1 MANVEVQLDIK
12 AEYRQALE
20 AISNLNKALAA
31 VQQRAK
37 VALSVAGGS
46 QGGANGADGT
56 GKAEAEQKAAV
67 EALSAAM
74 KDAAAAASM
83 LTESVGKLT
92 PALEAMGPQ
101 AEQVQQVL
109 TLAEHYKQ
117 LAAAMGIAAEAA
129 AKYNASGA
137 QQGETDARIQKL
149 MEENQKLMELVSN
162 IREEYAAIV
171 RRNAELN
178 RTRKERE
185 ENNKSVRE
193 EMEVTQDL
201 TYQMQLA
208 AMSKRELVAE
218 IDRLIKAR
226 KEAARAGDESK
237 YKELTEELKLARQAM
252 TKLRQEQQLARIAW
266 MQQAQTAQQMGQNI
280 RTLAEGMTGFSESV
294 ENGTVNLTGMVSAVM
309 SLSMAIKAGLGPL
322 GWALLAVEALSMAW
336 NSYAKSQK
344 EAEKAEAERKKR
356 VDELTSSLNAAYA
369 ANDKLK
375 NAVWVEEVADS
386 WTSHYDKLNTAL
398 QTTVELAE
406 KAYKMQVLQM
416 SLQEKDDDFYYRME
430 GEKLKLQ
437 YLQGKITKE
446 EMDSGLDALKVE
458 KAQLKISRAEAKGK
472 TEIERGQRKLNEAEA
487 KKLMLE
493 EDLAPYSLYSDLY
506 KTDPSQIAEL
516 FKIYSENQTKEND
529 LIPKLKEVNDKIPG
543 QKKLVDSLLKRIQA
557 GDETASFSYA
567 AEASTLEVLE
577 KQKKELEEDFSK
589 VNKAASTAA
598 AGIFDQLGWLPESLE
613 EYTAGYKELAES
625 IKPIK
630 EEISKIDDRIKQA
643 KEDIEKAKSDLEGE
657 LATLRQSAYH
667 VSETVKMD
675 ADIRSA
681 KKESEQ
687 KKAEEKAA
695 RKEAERAAKEAAKQ
709 KAKEQKIIEAAE
721 WETSKYNPGRLQED
735 YAKKLNW
742 ARNKALVDAR
752 DGRMEDSELKKLWK
766 SWQIAQKTE
775 TKADDELIKLIASF
789 IDTSKTKSEGLR
801 KQINSIKRNTL

>member
-1 MANVEVQLDIK
+1 MANVEVQLDVK
-12 AEYRQALE
+12 AEYKQALA
-20 AISNLNKALAA
+20 AIAMLGNALDA

-37 VALSVAGGS
+37 MALSVTGGAQS
-46 QGGANGADGT
+46 GANGADGA

-74 KDAAAAASM
+74 KDAAAAAAM

-117 LAAAMGIAAEAA
+117 LAAAMGIAADAA

-226 KEAARAGDESK
+226 KEAAKAGDESK
-237 YKELTEELKLARQAM
+237 YKELTEELRLARQAM

-309 SLSMAIKAGLGPL
+309 SMSMAIKAGLGPL

-344 EAEKAEAERKKR
+344 DAEKAEAERKKR
-356 VDELTSSLNAAYA
+356 IDELTSSLNDAYA
-369 ANDKLK
+369 ANEKLK

-406 KAYKMQVLQM
+406 KAYKTQVLQM
-416 SLQEKDDDFYYRME
+416 SLQEKDDDFHYRME

-446 EMDSGLDALKVE
+446 DMESGLDALKVE
-458 KAQLKISRAEAKGK
+458 KAELKLSRAEARGK

-487 KKLMLE
+487 RKLTLE

-506 KTDPSQIAEL
+506 KIAPEQIAEL
-516 FKIYSENQTKEND
+516 FKIYSENQSKEND
-529 LIPKLKEVNDKIPG
+529 LTSKRNDVNDKITE
-543 QKKLVDSLLKRIQA
+543 QKKLVDSLLKRIQS

-567 AEASTLEVLE
+567 AEASTLAELE
-577 KQKKELEEDFSK
+577 EQKKEIEEEFAII
-589 VNKAASTAA
+589 NKAASSAA
-598 AGIFDQLGWLPESLE
+598 VGIFDQLGWLPENLE
-613 EYTAGYKELAES
+613 EYKEGYEEIVKS
-625 IKPIK
+625 TKPIK
-630 EEISKIDDRIKQA
+630 EELTEVETRIKQA
-643 KEDIEKAKSDLEGE
+643 RKDLEDAKDKVEGE
-657 LATLRQSAYH
+657 LATLRQEAYH
-667 VSETVKMD
+667 VSETVRMD
-675 ADIRSA
+675 SDIRIA
-681 KKESEQ
+681 KKQSDLRKQ
-687 KKAEEKAA
+687 EE
-695 RKEAERAAKEAAKQ
+695 RDRLRREKEED
-709 KAKEQKIIEAAE
+709 KIMQQYADAIEAAQWSVAKGNKSRFKGKNASAVNWLLNTALPAAADGE
-721 WETSKYNPGRLQED
+721 MTSKQLET
-735 YAKKLNW
+735 LI
-742 ARNKALVDAR
+742 KAW
-752 DGRMEDSELKKLWK
+752 E
-766 SWQIAQKTE
+766 QAQKT
-775 TKADDELIKLIASF
+775 KAKTDDEMVRVIANMLNDQKIS
-789 IDTSKTKSEGLR
+789 DKKTRQKITAIRKNLR
-801 KQINSIKRNTL
+801 

>member
-1 MANVEVQLDIK
+1 MANVEVQLDVK
-12 AEYRQALE
+12 AEYKQALA
-20 AISNLNKALAA
+20 AIAMLGKALDA

-37 VALSVAGGS
+37 VALSVAGGA
-46 QGGANGADGT
+46 QGGANGADGA

-74 KDAAAAASM
+74 KDAAAAAAM
-83 LTESVGKLT
+83 LTESVSKLT

-218 IDRLIKAR
+218 IDRLIRAR
-226 KEAARAGDESK
+226 KEAAKAGDESK
-237 YKELTEELKLARQAM
+237 YKELTEELRLARQAM

-344 EAEKAEAERKKR
+344 EAEAAEAKR
-356 VDELTSSLNAAYA
+356 QEKAAKITAAYIEAREAAEEFHKEEARSTELKNLLSFYQSLNAELEKTKEL
-369 ANDKLK
+369 ND
-375 NAVWVEEVADS
+375 NIYRIESARV
-386 WTSHYDKLNTAL
+386 KLNAKEDEYEL
-398 QTTVELAE
+398 QLKRNQIER
-406 KAYKMQVLQM
+406 
-416 SLQEKDDDFYYRME
+416 DFIS
-430 GEKLKLQ
+430 
-437 YLQGKITKE
+437 GKIDE
-446 EMDSGLDALKVE
+446 EERGARLDALNVE
-458 KAQLKISRAEAKGK
+458 KELLRAQRTEKQNELKLNRETRGEAALQALLDEANAKVDKVSGQNRLKMNLADAKTVYSQAGMAKSYEDRQWIIRSKLGMFAPENFKEYEVQYTHEQKRLTEAKD
-472 TEIERGQRKLNEAEA
+472 EADKL
-487 KKLMLE
+487 
-493 EDLAPYSLYSDLY
+493 Y
-506 KTDPSQIAEL
+506 AEL
-516 FKIYSENQTKEND
+516 LATQAKIK
-529 LIPKLKEVNDKIPG
+529 
-543 QKKLVDSLLKRIQA
+543 LLKA
-557 GDETASFSYA
+557 
-567 AEASTLEVLE
+567 
-577 KQKKELEEDFSK
+577 
-589 VNKAASTAA
+589 
-598 AGIFDQLGWLPESLE
+598 
-613 EYTAGYKELAES
+613 
-625 IKPIK
+625 
-630 EEISKIDDRIKQA
+630 EIS
-643 KEDIEKAKSDLEGE
+643 EDAAL
-657 LATLRQSAYH
+657 
-667 VSETVKMD
+667 
-675 ADIRSA
+675 
-681 KKESEQ
+681 SEQ
-687 KKAEEKAA
+687 SITHARGMAADNAETRKVKRDAKA
-695 RKEAERAAKEAAKQ
+695 RKEQERERLRVEKE
-709 KAKEQKIIEAAE
+709 EDKIMQQYADAIEAAE
-721 WETSKYNPGRLQED
+721 WSVAKVNKSRFKGKNASAVNWLLNTAIPAAADGEMTSKQLET
-735 YAKKLNW
+735 LI
-742 ARNKALVDAR
+742 KAW
-752 DGRMEDSELKKLWK
+752 E
-766 SWQIAQKTE
+766 QAQKTKSK
-775 TKADDELIKLIASF
+775 TDDEMVRVIANMLNDQKIS
-789 IDTSKTKSEGLR
+789 DKKTRQKITAIRKNLR
-801 KQINSIKRNTL
+801 

>member
-1 MANVEVQLDIK
+1 MANVEVQLDVK
-12 AEYRQALE
+12 AEYKQALA
-20 AISNLNKALAA
+20 AIAMLGKALDA

-37 VALSVAGGS
+37 VALSVAGGA
-46 QGGANGADGT
+46 QGGADGA

-74 KDAAAAASM
+74 KDAAAAAAM
-83 LTESVGKLT
+83 LTESVSKLT

-117 LAAAMGIAAEAA
+117 LAAAMGVAADAA

-226 KEAARAGDESK
+226 KEAAKAGDESK
-237 YKELTEELKLARQAM
+237 YKELTEELRLARQAM

-344 EAEKAEAERKKR
+344 EAEAAEAKR
-356 VDELTSSLNAAYA
+356 QEKAAKITAAYIEAREAAEEFHKEEARSTELKNLLSYYQSLNAELEKTKEL
-369 ANDKLK
+369 ND
-375 NAVWVEEVADS
+375 NIYRIESARV
-386 WTSHYDKLNTAL
+386 KLNAKEDEYEL
-398 QTTVELAE
+398 QLKRNRIER
-406 KAYKMQVLQM
+406 
-416 SLQEKDDDFYYRME
+416 DFIS
-430 GEKLKLQ
+430 
-437 YLQGKITKE
+437 GKIDE
-446 EMDSGLDALKVE
+446 EERGARLDALNVE
-458 KAQLKISRAEAKGK
+458 KELLRAQRTEKQNELKLNRETRGEAALQALLGEANAKVDKISGQNRLKMNLADAKTVYSEANMQDSYEDRMWLIRRKLGKYAPETFIEYKQQYEHEQKRLTEAKD
-472 TEIERGQRKLNEAEA
+472 EADKLYADLLASQA
-487 KKLMLE
+487 KIK
-493 EDLAPYSLYSDLY
+493 
-506 KTDPSQIAEL
+506 
-516 FKIYSENQTKEND
+516 
-529 LIPKLKEVNDKIPG
+529 
-543 QKKLVDSLLKRIQA
+543 LLKA
-557 GDETASFSYA
+557 
-567 AEASTLEVLE
+567 
-577 KQKKELEEDFSK
+577 
-589 VNKAASTAA
+589 
-598 AGIFDQLGWLPESLE
+598 
-613 EYTAGYKELAES
+613 
-625 IKPIK
+625 
-630 EEISKIDDRIKQA
+630 EIS
-643 KEDIEKAKSDLEGE
+643 EDAAL
-657 LATLRQSAYH
+657 
-667 VSETVKMD
+667 
-675 ADIRSA
+675 
-681 KKESEQ
+681 SEQ
-687 KKAEEKAA
+687 SITHAKGMAADNAETRKVKRDAKA
-695 RKEAERAAKEAAKQ
+695 RKEQERERLRIEKE
-709 KAKEQKIIEAAE
+709 EDKIMQQYADSIEAAQWSVAKGNKSRFKGKNASAVNWLLE
-721 WETSKYNPGRLQED
+721 TALPAAKDGEMTSKQLD
-735 YAKKLNW
+735 TLI
-742 ARNKALVDAR
+742 KAW
-752 DGRMEDSELKKLWK
+752 E
-766 SWQIAQKTE
+766 QAQKT
-775 TKADDELIKLIASF
+775 KAKTDDEMVRVIANMLNDQKIS
-789 IDTSKTKSEGLR
+789 DKKTRQKITAIRKNLR
-801 KQINSIKRNTL
+801 

>member
-1 MANVEVQLDIK
+1 MANVEVQLDVK
-12 AEYRQALE
+12 AEYKQALA
-20 AISNLNKALAA
+20 AIDMLGKALDA

-37 VALSVAGGS
+37 VALSVAGGA
-46 QGGANGADGT
+46 QGGANGPDGA

-74 KDAAAAASM
+74 KDAAAAAAM

-117 LAAAMGIAAEAA
+117 LAVAMGVAADAA

-226 KEAARAGDESK
+226 KEAAKAGDESK
-237 YKELTEELKLARQAM
+237 YKELTEELRLARQAM

-356 VDELTSSLNAAYA
+356 IEELTSSLNDAYA

-472 TEIERGQRKLNEAEA
+472 TEIERGQRKLNEAKA

-493 EDLAPYSLYSDLY
+493 EDLSPYSLYSDLY
-506 KTDPSQIAEL
+506 KIDPNQIAEL
-516 FKIYSENQTKEND
+516 YKIYSENQTKEND

-567 AEASTLEVLE
+567 VEASTLEELE

-625 IKPIK
+625 TKPIK
-630 EEISKIDDRIKQA
+630 DEISKINDRIEQA
-643 KEDIEKAKSDLEGE
+643 KKDIEKAKSDLEGE

-709 KAKEQKIIEAAE
+709 KAKEQKIIDAAE
-721 WETSKYNPGRLQED
+721 WEISKYNPGRLQGD

-752 DGRMEDSELKKLWK
+752 DGHMNDSELKKLWK
-766 SWQIAQKTE
+766 AWQIALQTE
-775 TKADDELIKLIASF
+775 TKADDDLMKLIASF

>member
-37 VALSVAGGS
+37 VALSVAGGA
-46 QGGANGADGT
+46 QGDADGA

-74 KDAAAAASM
+74 KDAAAAAAM

-109 TLAEHYKQ
+109 SLAEHYKQ
-117 LAAAMGIAAEAA
+117 LADAMGVAAEAA

-344 EAEKAEAERKKR
+344 EAEEAEKKKQERIVNLTKAYHEAAAEVDKFKNAEARQAELNDLLSIYDDINARFRERNDLQEKSLRMIQAELAMQAKEEEQASVLARNDIMRAYWRGEIDEEERDSRLDRLKITQARNRKHQTSQLGQAKISAAKNKVSAAYSAREAAGIELGAILDDGQIYNLSPAELNKR
-356 VDELTSSLNAAYA
+356 VAAY
-369 ANDKLK
+369 NL
-375 NAVWVEEVADS
+375 
-386 WTSHYDKLNTAL
+386 AL
-398 QTTVELAE
+398 QTMQNRENKLAE
-406 KAYKMQVLQM
+406 LQRNVAKAKHTPF
-416 SLQEKDDDFYYRME
+416 SDDDIIAVSELREFQKNNNIDELRRDVEEKKRLLNGFSVEQIESGEYGERYEAYR
-430 GEKLKLQ
+430 
-437 YLQGKITKE
+437 
-446 EMDSGLDALKVE
+446 
-458 KAQLKISRAEAKGK
+458 
-472 TEIERGQRKLNEAEA
+472 
-487 KKLMLE
+487 KK
-493 EDLAPYSLYSDLY
+493 
-506 KTDPSQIAEL
+506 
-516 FKIYSENQTKEND
+516 YSEA
-529 LIPKLKEVNDKIPG
+529 
-543 QKKLVDSLLKRIQA
+543 QKRVQQA
-557 GDETASFSYA
+557 
-567 AEASTLEVLE
+567 E
-577 KQKKELEEDFSK
+577 K
-589 VNKAASTAA
+589 N
-598 AGIFDQLGWLPESLE
+598 
-613 EYTAGYKELAES
+613 
-625 IKPIK
+625 
-630 EEISKIDDRIKQA
+630 ISD
-643 KEDIEKAKSDLEGE
+643 
-657 LATLRQSAYH
+657 
-667 VSETVKMD
+667 
-675 ADIRSA
+675 
-681 KKESEQ
+681 
-687 KKAEEKAA
+687 AEEKLADAEEQYVLNLQQAEQSVRFAIQTAGQNVLYRKDKKDYDARKQAERA
-695 RKEAERAAKEAAKQ
+695 RKEQERERLRIEKE
-709 KAKEQKIIEAAE
+709 EDKIMQQYADAIEAAE
-721 WETSKYNPGRLQED
+721 WSVAKGNKSRFKGKNASAINWLLNTALPAAKDGEMTSKQLET
-735 YAKKLNW
+735 LI
-742 ARNKALVDAR
+742 KAW
-752 DGRMEDSELKKLWK
+752 E
-766 SWQIAQKTE
+766 QAQKT
-775 TKADDELIKLIASF
+775 KAKTDDEMVRVIANMLNDQKIS
-789 IDTSKTKSEGLR
+789 DKKTRQKITAIRKNLR
-801 KQINSIKRNTL
+801 